1 MVRGRR
7 SVTPAPG
14 AQRRSSAAP
23 STSLVSTAERMVG
36 QIEALVSE
44 IALLRR
50 DNDALRSELREAVAL
65 LERAS
70 SALGGA
76 ELGARRRRG
85 RRAAASAGGASQP
98 ATRRRRAPSGGR
110 PRRTRATPASV
121 TPDVVRSTIG
131 KLGTATAAEI
141 AAEISRH
148 AGAKVNGRAI
158 RFLAE
163 QAGVRIETVDGQ
175 RRYRL

>member
-1 MVRGRR
+1 MVRTRR
-7 SVTPAPG
+7 SAEASSPRRGRASRDAPA
-14 AQRRSSAAP
+14 
-23 STSLVSTAERMVG
+23 SLLETAERMVG
-36 QIEALVSE
+36 QIEALVAD
-44 IALLRR
+44 IADLRR
-50 DNDALRSELREAVAL
+50 DNVALRAELRDAVSL

-76 ELGARRRRG
+76 EPDGRRRRG
-85 RRAAASAGGASQP
+85 RAATAARGRSSKRAAP
-98 ATRRRRAPSGGR
+98 TPRAARGR
-110 PRRTRATPASV
+110 QTGRSRATPASV
-121 TPDVVRSTIG
+121 TPDVVRGAIG
-131 KLGTATAAEI
+131 KLGVATAAEI

-163 QAGVRIETVDGQ
+163 QAGAQIEVVNGQ

>member
-7 SVTPAPG
+7 SVTEAPG

-23 STSLVSTAERMVG
+23 SISLVSTAERMVG

-44 IALLRR
+44 IALLRH

-76 ELGARRRRG
+76 ELGARGRRG
-85 RRAAASAGGASQP
+85 RRAATAGAASKP
-98 ATRRRRAPSGGR
+98 APRRRRGQGGGKAG
-110 PRRTRATPASV
+110 RTRATPASV
-121 TPDVVRSTIG
+121 TPDVVRGTIG

-148 AGAKVNGRAI
+148 AGTKVNGRAI

>member
-7 SVTPAPG
+7 SVTQAPG
-14 AQRRSSAAP
+14 GARRQSTAP
-23 STSLVSTAERMVG
+23 ATSLVSTAERMVG

-44 IALLRR
+44 IALLRH

-76 ELGARRRRG
+76 VLEPRGRRG
-85 RRAAASAGGASQP
+85 RRPSAVAGAASSG
-98 ATRRRRAPSGGR
+98 ATRRRRARGGGKSV
-110 PRRTRATPASV
+110 RTRATPASV
-121 TPDVVRSTIG
+121 TPDVVRGTIG

-148 AGAKVNGRAI
+148 AGAKVNGRAV

-163 QAGVRIETVDGQ
+163 QAGARIETVDGQ